1 MAESSTPKSKESPT
15 IRSTRRIILLIVF
28 LTVATIGV
36 PLFYLTTT
44 IYRADLP
51 VEEIQTEGANFYSNI
66 KFRIPVYLHIPN
78 SLDSFTTNAQKVI
91 DDAIHQKYPHLKD
104 IWSIELRRN
113 QNGIED
119 KDYIVK
125 FEYVPQPQ
133 DDEAP
138 PPTESFYISPFSKTI
153 NLYITDNVVNSKKVD
168 DFLKL
173 VLLEHVF
180 ADELHQMSKL
190 ITHSTTSG
198 KDLVLP
204 YSSEYNVV
212 ISLLVE
218 NGKTVDWEIEQAT
231 ELLKP
236 IFKGLTHFTNFTLS
250 TQIQYYSTLTYP
262 PNYDE
267 TKQSYVIPENDLS
280 TFINH
285 GDWNLI
291 THNINPS
298 INFIIYFPES
308 NYENKPLLVENS
320 QTNSFLVPQWGGVY
334 IFNKNE
340 PLVKEVVIT
349 EPELLPIMETF
360 TSQLFELLGV
370 PSQPKSPS
378 IRIDS
383 LSRITTLK
391 NLRKSLDNLLSL
403 VKLTDSLNEISIPE
417 LTKTHVLRTLD
428 YLHSAFDALER
439 DDFSGAVTFSARSV
453 ESSDNAFFEKE
464 MVQQAYFP
472 SEHKLAVFLPLLGPV
487 SSIIII
493 GLFKTLKE
501 LKLEKNQ
508 PEEESEKNEP
518 EEDSEPQEE
527 SGKN

>member
-1 MAESSTPKSKESPT
+1 MIPTDCTETNMSEKLRESKESSTV
-15 IRSTRRIILLIVF
+15 RLTRRIILLVVF
-28 LTVATIGV
+28 LTITGVGV
-36 PLFYLTTT
+36 PLFYITTT

-51 VEEIQTEGANFYSNI
+51 VEEIRNEAANLYDNI
-66 KFRIPVYLHIPN
+66 RFRIPVYLDIPN
-78 SLDSFTTNAQKVI
+78 SLEYFTNNAQKVL
-91 DDAIHQKYPHLKD
+91 DSSLHEKYPHLKN
-104 IWSIELRRN
+104 IWGIELIRS
-113 QNGIED
+113 QSGVED

-125 FEYVPQPQ
+125 FEYVPQP
-133 DDEAP
+133 ENEEVP
-138 PPTESFYISPFSKTI
+138 PPTESFFISPFSKTI
-153 NLYITDNVVNSKKVD
+153 NLYITDAVVNSKKVD
-168 DFLKL
+168 DFLKV
-173 VLLEHVF
+173 VLLEQVF
-180 ADELHQMSKL
+180 ADELNEISKL
-190 ITHSTTSG
+190 INHSTTSG

-204 YSSEYNVV
+204 YSSKYNVV
-212 ISLLVE
+212 VSLLVE
-218 NGKTVDWEIEQAT
+218 NGKTVNWEIEKST

-236 IFKGLTHFTNFTLS
+236 IFSKLTQFTNLTLS

-262 PNYDE
+262 PTYDE
-267 TKQSYVIPENDLS
+267 SKESYVIPENDLS

-320 QTNSFLVPQWGGVY
+320 VTNSFLVPQWGGVY

-340 PLVKEVVIT
+340 AISKNEEVVIR
-349 EPELLPIMETF
+349 EAELLPIMETF
-360 TSQLFELLGV
+360 TSQLFELIGV
-370 PSQPKSPS
+370 PLQPKSPS

-391 NLRKSLDNLLSL
+391 NLKKSLDNLLSL

-417 LTKTHVLRTLD
+417 LTKTYVLKTLD
-428 YLHSAFDALER
+428 FLHLAFTSLENN
-439 DDFSGAVTFSARSV
+439 DFSSAVTFSARSV

-487 SSIIII
+487 SSILII
-493 GLFKTLKE
+493 GLIKTIKE
-501 LKLEKNQ
+501 LK
-508 PEEESEKNEP
+508 SEKLQSKKK
-518 EEDSEPQEE
+518 EE
-527 SGKN
+527 